1 MGPPWED
8 FVTTTMTLNDST
20 ARRRRPRG
28 KEAGGKQKKRPAD
41 ERCELVS
48 HRGANLSASLAL
60 GVVDDITSC
69 LAGIKATRKLLEDA
83 CIGSLAKKCKRGPCL
98 RQTGFAALKDDNEKS
113 GPG

>member
-1 MGPPWED
+1 
-8 FVTTTMTLNDST
+8 MTLNDST

-41 ERCELVS
+41 ERCAELVS

-69 LAGIKATRKLLEDA
+69 MAGMKATRKLLEDA

-98 RQTGFAALKDDNEKS
+98 RQTGFPALKDDNEKS
-113 GPG
+113 GPD